1 MKGEA
6 KIARQFSKTSIKH
19 KEHLIEHGQ
28 ILFELGPGEGEVI
41 VSKLGNDSNL
51 GKLSAGEWRERK
63 EISSTIKL
71 STLQSTAHENY
82 LY

>member
-1 MKGEA
+1 M
-6 KIARQFSKTSIKH
+6 
-19 KEHLIEHGQ
+19 IERGQ

-51 GKLSAGEWRERK
+51 GKASAGECREHK
-63 EISSTIKL
+63 EISTTIKL
-71 STLQSTAHENY
+71 SPLQSTAHENY